1 MEKRDRAEDGYLMN
15 EIIATL
21 ETIEKALKTGND
33 PSAVQTAIRTARK
46 FLEGVKAVGA
56 NGRSPLQRLDDELSV
71 WESKFPVIWREPAGR
86 QGMTKHMKHWITELK
101 KFGERS
107 SELGIKKS

>member
-1 MEKRDRAEDGYLMN
+1 MN
-15 EIIATL
+15 EIIGAL
-21 ETIEKALKTGND
+21 ETIEKALKAGND

-46 FLEGVKAVGA
+46 FLEGVKTVGA

-86 QGMTKHMKHWITELK
+86 QGMAKHAGHWIEKLK
-101 KFGERS
+101 GRK
-107 SELGIKKS
+107 